1 MFCFVGA
8 DEIMKEFKNIKEQIM
23 LLRSG
28 NLIIE
33 NEEQVEKYLLN
44 NNYYDVINQYSKFF
58 MNEIDRYSDNVEF
71 KKIKE
76 VHNFDKAY

>member
-1 MFCFVGA
+1 
-8 DEIMKEFKNIKEQIM
+8 MKEFKNIKEQIM
-23 LLRSG
+23 LLRSR

-58 MNEIDRYSDNVEF
+58 MNEIDRYSVNVEF